1 MSGRSTAAVTRSSS
15 VLWMAE
21 EIDWDQEAD
30 SWVKWARTPGH
41 DAYWQYRDAFF
52 DQIVPHPGRC
62 TLEVGCGEGRVARDL
77 RQRGHRVVA
86 VDRSRRLL
94 RYARDADPEGDY
106 LLANAAQLPIADGS
120 CDLVVA
126 YNSLMDVADM
136 PRTIGEAAR
145 VLESGGRLCA
155 CFTHPLSNAG
165 GFIGSE
171 TGSHFDIAGS
181 YFGHRRFEGTFERD
195 GLSMTFRGWSDPLE
209 DYVRAFEQAG
219 LLIETLREPRPMA
232 TAGHFADW
240 HRIPMFLTLRLLK
253 P

>member
-1 MSGRSTAAVTRSSS
+1 
-15 VLWMAE
+15 MAE

-30 SWVKWARTPGH
+30 NWVRWARTPGH

-86 VDRSRRLL
+86 VDRSRRLVD
-94 RYARDADPEGDY
+94 YAREADADGAY
-106 LLANAAQLPIADGS
+106 LLANAAQLPVADAS

-136 PRTIGEAAR
+136 PRTIGEATR

-155 CFTHPLSNAG
+155 CITHPLSNAG
-165 GFIGSE
+165 GFASSE
-171 TGSHFDIAGS
+171 RESTFEITGS
-181 YFGHRRFEGTFERD
+181 YFGRRKFEGTFERD
-195 GLSMTFRGWSDPLE
+195 GLTMTFRGWNNALE
-209 DYVRAFEQAG
+209 EYMRAFEAAG
-219 LLIETLREPRPMA
+219 LVVERLREPLPVA
-232 TAGHFADW
+232 TTGQYANW
-240 HRIPMFLTLRLLK
+240 HRIPMFLTVRLVK